1 MKRLSMKRILV
12 AIPRLAARAVDAIL
26 ITDTPQ
32 EQRRRQ
38 NARNQAPGASDP
50 ATGVAADVS
59 YTQNSTTFL

>member
-12 AIPRLAARAVDAIL
+12 AIPRLAASALDSIL

-38 NARNQAPGASDP
+38 NARNHAPGARDP
-50 ATGVAADVS
+50 STGVAADVG
-59 YTQNSTTFL
+59 YTQNSTTIL

>member
-12 AIPRLAARAVDAIL
+12 AIPRLSARALDSIL
-26 ITDTPQ
+26 ITDTLQ